1 VDYGVEMEAVSASTT
16 GTGAAVGVPS
26 AVESASSG
34 LVKPAAASEQHDENA
49 DNLVVLV
56 AAALPMVDGLA
67 MDAIDRSTVD
77 TSTCT
82 EAEKSQEE
90 ASSGQV
96 HDESNDGVA
105 VADTDA
111 RHGHAA
117 EDVVDGETAENDT
130 IHEDNDED
138 EEGNHDYDGMEELTE
153 EEEKSAMLNIVL
165 SELLRKF
172 REENGRGPNSEEVLE
187 IRASIA
193 EQLEMEVAT
202 SESIEHHN
210 ATAAAAAAAA
220 AAATSNQPADP
231 QQQQERDDRKRPA
244 ETNCSEKDDDDNNSS
259 SNQPAPKRVKFHSS
273 VASPSQPEDSIAPE
287 PLPNELPETPP

>member
-1 VDYGVEMEAVSASTT
+1 VDYGLEMESASASTT
-16 GTGAAVGVPS
+16 GPGATAGVPS
-26 AVESASSG
+26 AIESASSG

-67 MDAIDRSTVD
+67 MDDIDRSTVD
-77 TSTCT
+77 ASTCT

-90 ASSGQV
+90 ASSSQI
-96 HDESNDGVA
+96 HDESNNGVA

-130 IHEDNDED
+130 FNDNDED

-210 ATAAAAAAAA
+210 ATAAAAAAA
-220 AAATSNQPADP
+220 TSNQPADP